1 VRSIERLA
9 AFAAAAAAAVLAVG
23 TGCARGTGPAPGP
36 QAARMSEHFTR
47 AGQLYAAV
55 AGGRIDS
62 VRVRAQEIL
71 DHETGEGLPARS
83 MGYVDE
89 LRSFTSLAARAPD
102 LESAASSVA
111 RVGAACGACH
121 TYLKRGPR
129 YGGQIQTGPPP
140 EESDVAGRMHRHRWA
155 ADRLWEGL
163 IGPSDE
169 AWRAGAVVLRDAA
182 LYTDALTRD
191 VAQYEQVTKL
201 TWTVHEIGARAD
213 VMTDRHQRAGLYGEL
228 LGTCARC
235 HALLRGDR

>member
-1 VRSIERLA
+1 MRTIERLA
-9 AFAAAAAAAVLAVG
+9 AFAVAVAVIAVG
-23 TGCARGTGPAPGP
+23 TGCARSTGPAPGP
-36 QAARMSEHFTR
+36 QSARMSEHFTR

-55 AGGRIDS
+55 ARGLLDS
-62 VRVRAQEIL
+62 VHVRAQDIL

-102 LESAASSVA
+102 VESAASAVA

-121 TYLKRGPR
+121 TSLKRGPR
-129 YGGQIQTGPPP
+129 YGKQILGGPPP
-140 EESDVAGRMHRHRWA
+140 EESTVAGRMHRHRWA

-201 TWTVHEIGARAD
+201 AWTVHEIGARAD
-213 VMTDRHQRAGLYGEL
+213 LEPEWRSRSAIYGEL

>member
-1 VRSIERLA
+1 M
-9 AFAAAAAAAVLAVG
+9 
-23 TGCARGTGPAPGP
+23 T
-36 QAARMSEHFTR
+36 EHFVR

-55 AGGRIDS
+55 AGGDLDS
-62 VRVRAQEIL
+62 VRHRAQDIL

-83 MGYVDE
+83 LRYVDE

-102 LESAASSVA
+102 VESAASAVA

-121 TYLKRGPR
+121 TSLRTGPR
-129 YGGQIQTGPPP
+129 YPEGTRGGPPP
-140 EESDVAGRMHRHRWA
+140 AEHDVAGRMRRHRWA

-169 AWRAGAVVLRDAA
+169 AWRAGAQVLRDAA
-182 LYTDALTRD
+182 LYTDALTQD

-201 TWTVHEIGARAD
+201 AWTVHEVGARAD
-213 VMTDRHQRAGLYGEL
+213 VMRDRHQRAELYGQL

-235 HALLRGDR
+235 HALLWGGR